1 MRLLLLLLFALLLL
15 LLLILFETE
24 VLDRYSTLMTFDNFR
39 KFGVTAT
46 SKTFLFSLSS
56 FPIGIIYEYV
66 KFICWILTHI
76 SVMLSVSS
84 NKIIII
90 RVLLPLVAMVA
101 VTSLCFILDS
111 LLIYIS
117 VYLVFHFLDLES
129 SQANQMTA

>member
-15 LLLILFETE
+15 ILFETE
-24 VLDRYSTLMTFDNFR
+24 VLDIYSTLMTFDNFR

-46 SKTFLFSLSS
+46 SKPVLFSLSS
-56 FPIGIIYEYV
+56 FLIGILYEYV
-66 KFICWILTHI
+66 KFMCWVLTHI
-76 SVMLSVSS
+76 SIMLSVSS
-84 NKIIII
+84 NIIIII
-90 RVLLPLVAMVA
+90 RVLLPLVAVVA

>member
-1 MRLLLLLLFALLLL
+1 MLLLFAL

-46 SKTFLFSLSS
+46 SKPVLFSLSS
-56 FPIGIIYEYV
+56 FPIGILYEYV
-66 KFICWILTHI
+66 KFMCWVLTHI
-76 SVMLSVSS
+76 SIMLSVSS
-84 NKIIII
+84 NIIIII
-90 RVLLPLVAMVA
+90 RVLLPLVAVVA